1 MANIKSK
8 MKSIVKM
15 EQARVKNAAMKSRV
29 KTAIRKAREA
39 VLANDEKAAL
49 LVANAHHVIAKA
61 VAKGV
66 FHANK
71 GARKH
76 SRLDQFVNKTKAN
89 NA

>member
-8 MKSIVKM
+8 VKSIAKM
-15 EQARVKNAAMKSRV
+15 EAARVKNAATKSRV

-39 VLANDEKAAL
+39 VLASDAKASE
-49 LVANAHHVIAKA
+49 LVAKAHSTIAKA
-61 VAKGV
+61 VSKGV

-76 SRLDQFVNKTKAN
+76 ARLDAFVNKTKQN
-89 NA
+89 

>member
-8 MKSIVKM
+8 VKSIAKM
-15 EQARVKNAAMKSRV
+15 EAARVKNAAMKSRV

-39 VLANDEKAAL
+39 VLANAENANQ
-49 LVANAHHVIAKA
+49 LVANAHSVIGKA
-61 VAKGV
+61 VSKGV

-76 SRLDQFVNKTKAN
+76 SRLDQFVASHKN
-89 NA
+89 

>member
-8 MKSIVKM
+8 IKSIAKM
-15 EQARVKNAAMKSRV
+15 EAARVKNAAMKSRV

-39 VLANDEKAAL
+39 VLAKAENADA
-49 LVANAHHVIAKA
+49 LVAFAHKTIAKA
-61 VAKGV
+61 VSKGV

-76 SRLDQFVNKTKAN
+76 SRLDQFVNAN
-89 NA
+89 K

>member
-8 MKSIVKM
+8 IKSIAKM
-15 EQARVKNAAMKSRV
+15 EAARVKNAAMKSRV

-39 VLANDEKAAL
+39 VLVNAENATVLVQAA
-49 LVANAHHVIAKA
+49 HKVIAKA
-61 VAKGV
+61 VSKGV

-76 SRLDQFVNKTKAN
+76 SRLDEFVNKNKVQ
-89 NA
+89 

>member
-8 MKSIVKM
+8 VKSIVKM
-15 EQARVKNAAMKSRV
+15 EQARQKNAAMKSRV

-39 VLANDEKAAL
+39 VLAKDEKANA
-49 LVANAHHVIAKA
+49 LVANAHKVIAKA
-61 VAKGV
+61 VSKGV

-76 SRLDQFVNKTKAN
+76 SRLDQFVNNSK
-89 NA
+89 

>member
-8 MKSIVKM
+8 IKSIAKM
-15 EQARVKNAAMKSRV
+15 EASRVKNAAMKSRV

-39 VLANDEKAAL
+39 ILSNDEKANQ
-49 LVANAHHVIAKA
+49 LVAKAHSTIAKA
-61 VAKGV
+61 VSKGV

-76 SRLDQFVNKTKAN
+76 SRLDAFVKKNRTN
-89 NA
+89 